1 MDGKDRQR
9 IEKESTMTMHL
20 VRGMTT
26 TSTRKR
32 KAKNLTQSQ
41 LAAKAKHDKWLR
53 KMGVHPDQLKNKE
66 KSIGQSIQNY
76 STECKSV
83 PTSDRIGP
91 IEGKRQANVYS
102 GDYIVGLATMHKSN
116 IVPVGRGNNAED
128 FAKMRR

>member
-1 MDGKDRQR
+1 
-9 IEKESTMTMHL
+9 MTMHL

-32 KAKNLTQSQ
+32 KTKRAPGL
-41 LAAKAKHDKWLR
+41 AKAKAEHDAWLR
-53 KMGVHPDQLKNKE
+53 KMGVHPDQLKHKE
-66 KSIGQSIQNY
+66 KSLGSSVQKYTKDDS
-76 STECKSV
+76 SV

-91 IEGKRQANVYS
+91 IEGKRAAKVYS
-102 GDYIVGLATMHKSN
+102 GDNIVGLATMHKSN

>member
-1 MDGKDRQR
+1 MDGKRTFQTER
-9 IEKESTMTMHL
+9 EIKMTMHL

-32 KAKNLTQSQ
+32 KTKRAPGLVK
-41 LAAKAKHDKWLR
+41 AKAEHDAWLR
-53 KMGVHPDQLKNKE
+53 KMGVHPDQLKHKE
-66 KSIGQSIQNY
+66 KSLGSSVQKYTKDDS
-76 STECKSV
+76 SV

-91 IEGKRQANVYS
+91 IEGKRAAKVYS